1 MASPTVTGLLVLGFL
16 LLVLLIRIRRAVG
29 TAVSSAAMGVGALA
43 AVNLTGLVTGVVLP
57 WNLFT
62 MLVCLVLGAPGVV
75 SMLVLQ
81 LFWVWRRGGVPPL
94 SGPAR
99 LLRSLTKVQDDSN
112 CLETKPPQRPLKGRR
127 K

>member
-57 WNLFT
+57 
-62 MLVCLVLGAPGVV
+62 
-75 SMLVLQ
+75 
-81 LFWVWRRGGVPPL
+81 
-94 SGPAR
+94 
-99 LLRSLTKVQDDSN
+99 
-112 CLETKPPQRPLKGRR
+112 
-127 K
+127 